1 MLKRKLL
8 RDLWQNRTQFISIF
22 LMAFLGLFV
31 FAGIDAEST
40 GIGISTAQ
48 YYEETNLADNW
59 VMGTSFST
67 EEVKRL
73 EALPQIASVDRKLV
87 LEGKAKVG
95 DGEEPSMEFNFVES
109 MNSSF
114 PYIKEGE
121 AFDVDKEGVWL
132 EELFAKKWNL
142 QVGDYVRLEYEGIL
156 FTEQIRGIIIH
167 PEYVFYSLDSDSM
180 MPNYGTYG
188 YAYLSSKEYP
198 IQDELYYNYMVI
210 KQTNAGESP
219 EESMEFKELVKDTL
233 NRQNIVVLD
242 RKQNGGIEAIASEQS
257 QHEEMGIMFSAV
269 FLLIAVMGIV
279 TTMTRMTSNQR
290 IQIGTLKALGFGK
303 RKITWH
309 YMSYGIVISSLGSI
323 VGAVLGYLYLP
334 LLFLPSMSAYY
345 ILPNW
350 VTQMSVKTYY
360 AIVLAILVSTLV
372 SFLACRKEL
381 KDMPAITLKPAAPK
395 NIRHSMLEKSRM
407 WLSLNFS
414 TQWNVRDVLRNKA
427 RSLMG
432 IAGVAGCTM
441 LLLCAFGCSD
451 CVKEIA
457 EWQYGELV
465 TGQYKVIFGQQVT
478 NLEKRQ
484 YKQQYKG
491 QSVQE
496 GSCEFR
502 TDSLVK
508 KGGITILDEGNYL
521 HYQNADGEEI
531 ILPQQG
537 ISMSVKMAQVLGLK
551 QGDFIEW
558 HIVGEKE
565 WQRSRITAL
574 YRTPTGQGIT
584 LSREEYESLQYD
596 FNPTSFYT
604 NMTIPQYVKDSDD
617 ISGVISIEQLKI
629 DLDKNMEMMNLMV
642 GILIVAAV
650 LLGIIVLYNMGVL
663 SFLEKTREVATL
675 KVLGFSSGRI
685 RRILRQQNNW
695 ITIIGIVAGLILG
708 YQFLDIMMQTMSEDN
723 DMPTVVYL
731 ASYLYSIIGTW
742 ITSTGVNYMLSG
754 KVKTICMVDA
764 LKGVE

>member
-210 KQTNAGESP
+210 KQTNAGESA

-491 QSVQE
+491 QLVQE

-521 HYQNADGEEI
+521 HFQNVDGEEI

-764 LKGVE
+764 LKDVE

>member
-87 LEGKAKVG
+87 LDGKAKVG

-210 KQTNAGESP
+210 KQTNAGESA

-457 EWQYGELV
+457 VWQYGELV

-491 QSVQE
+491 QLVQE

-508 KGGITILDEGNYL
+508 KGGITILNEGNYL
-521 HYQNADGEEI
+521 HFQNADGEEI

>member
-1 MLKRKLL
+1 
-8 RDLWQNRTQFISIF
+8 
-22 LMAFLGLFV
+22 
-31 FAGIDAEST
+31 
-40 GIGISTAQ
+40 
-48 YYEETNLADNW
+48 
-59 VMGTSFST
+59 
-67 EEVKRL
+67 
-73 EALPQIASVDRKLV
+73 
-87 LEGKAKVG
+87 
-95 DGEEPSMEFNFVES
+95 
-109 MNSSF
+109 
-114 PYIKEGE
+114 
-121 AFDVDKEGVWL
+121 
-132 EELFAKKWNL
+132 
-142 QVGDYVRLEYEGIL
+142 
-156 FTEQIRGIIIH
+156 
-167 PEYVFYSLDSDSM
+167 
-180 MPNYGTYG
+180 
-188 YAYLSSKEYP
+188 
-198 IQDELYYNYMVI
+198 
-210 KQTNAGESP
+210 
-219 EESMEFKELVKDTL
+219 MEFKEMVKDTL

-290 IQIGTLKALGFGK
+290 IQIGTLKALGFSK

-457 EWQYGELV
+457 VWQYGELV

-491 QSVQE
+491 QLVQE

-521 HYQNADGEEI
+521 HFQNADGEEI

-695 ITIIGIVAGLILG
+695 ITMIGIVAGLILG

>member
-210 KQTNAGESP
+210 KQTNAGESA

-491 QSVQE
+491 QLVQE

-521 HYQNADGEEI
+521 HFQNVDGEEI

-604 NMTIPQYVKDSDD
+604 NMTIPQYVKDIDD

-695 ITIIGIVAGLILG
+695 ITIIGIIAGLILG

>member
-31 FAGIDAEST
+31 FSGIDAEST
-40 GIGISTAQ
+40 GIGVSTAQ

-67 EEVKRL
+67 DEVKRL

-198 IQDELYYNYMVI
+198 IQDELYYNCMVI
-210 KQTNAGESP
+210 KQTNAGETS

-350 VTQMSVKTYY
+350 VTQMSAKTYY
-360 AIVLAILVSTLV
+360 AIILAILVSTLV

-457 EWQYGELV
+457 VWQYGELV

-491 QSVQE
+491 QLVQE

-521 HYQNADGEEI
+521 HFQNADGEEI

-617 ISGVISIEQLKI
+617 VSGVISIEQLKI

-695 ITIIGIVAGLILG
+695 ITIIGIIAGLILG

>member
-67 EEVKRL
+67 EEVKWL

-210 KQTNAGESP
+210 KQINAGESS

-457 EWQYGELV
+457 VWQYGELV

-491 QSVQE
+491 QLVQE

-521 HYQNADGEEI
+521 HFQNADGEEI

-537 ISMSVKMAQVLGLK
+537 ISMSVKMAQVLGIK

-695 ITIIGIVAGLILG
+695 ITMIGIVAGLILG

>member
-210 KQTNAGESP
+210 KQTNAGESA

-457 EWQYGELV
+457 VWQYGELV

-491 QSVQE
+491 QLVQE

-521 HYQNADGEEI
+521 HFQNADGEEI

-537 ISMSVKMAQVLGLK
+537 ISMSVKMAQVLGIK

-695 ITIIGIVAGLILG
+695 ITMIGIVAGLILG

>member
-87 LEGKAKVG
+87 LDGKAKVG

-210 KQTNAGESP
+210 KQTNAGESA

-457 EWQYGELV
+457 VWQYGELV

-521 HYQNADGEEI
+521 HFQNADGEEI

>member
-210 KQTNAGESP
+210 KQTNAGESA

-521 HYQNADGEEI
+521 HFQNADGEEI

-663 SFLEKTREVATL
+663 SFLEKTRKVATL

-695 ITIIGIVAGLILG
+695 ITMIGIVAGLILG

>member
-40 GIGISTAQ
+40 GIGVSTSK
-48 YYEETNLADNW
+48 YYADTNLADNW

-67 EEVKRL
+67 DEVKKL
-73 EALPQIASVDRKLV
+73 EALKQIASVDRKLV
-87 LEGKAKVG
+87 LDGKAKVG
-95 DGEEPSMEFNFVES
+95 DDEEPTMEFNFVES
-109 MNSSF
+109 MRSSF
-114 PYIKEGE
+114 PYIIEGE
-121 AFDVDKEGVWL
+121 EFDVDKEGVWL
-132 EELFAKKWNL
+132 EQLFAEKWNL
-142 QVGDYVRLEYEGIL
+142 KVGDYVRFEYAGIQ
-156 FTEQIRGIIIH
+156 FSEQIRGIIIH
-167 PEYVFYSLDSDSM
+167 PEYIFYTLDSNSM
-180 MPNYGTYG
+180 MPSYGTYG
-188 YAYLSSKEYP
+188 YAYLSAKEYP
-198 IQDELYYNYMVI
+198 IQDELYYNYLVM
-210 KQTNAGESP
+210 KQTKEVESSQ
-219 EESMEFKELVKDTL
+219 ESLAFKELVKSTL

-242 RKQNGGIEAIASEQS
+242 RNQNGGIEAIASEQS
-257 QHEEMGIMFSAV
+257 QHAAMGIMFSAV

-290 IQIGTLKALGFGK
+290 IQIGTLKALGFSKG
-303 RKITWH
+303 KITWH
-309 YMSYGIVISSLGSI
+309 YVSYGIVISVLGSLA
-323 VGAVLGYLYLP
+323 GALIGYLYLP

-345 ILPNW
+345 ILPQW
-350 VTQMSVKTYY
+350 VTQVSVKTYY
-360 AIVLAILVSTLV
+360 AIAISVVISSLV

-395 NIRHSMLEKSRM
+395 NIKHSMLEKSRM
-407 WLSLNFS
+407 WLSLNFA
-414 TQWNVRDVLRNKA
+414 TQWNFRDVLRNKA

-441 LLLCAFGCSD
+441 LLLCAFGCKD
-451 CVKEIA
+451 CVDEIVV
-457 EWQYGELV
+457 WQYGELT
-465 TGQYKVIFGQQVT
+465 TGQYKVVFGNQVS

-484 YKQQYKG
+484 YNQQFKG
-491 QSVQE
+491 QLVEE
-496 GSCEFR
+496 GSCEFK
-502 TDSLVK
+502 TDTLVK
-508 KGGITILDEGNYL
+508 KGMITVLDDGNYQ
-521 HYQNADGEEI
+521 HFQNYEGEEI
-531 ILPQQG
+531 QLPQNG
-537 ISMSVKMAQVLGLK
+537 IAMSAKMAKVLGLEV
-551 QGDFIEW
+551 GDFVEW
-558 HIVGEKE
+558 HIVGEKNWE
-565 WQRSRITAL
+565 RSRITTL

-584 LSREEYESLQYD
+584 LLKSVYESLEYD

-617 ISGVISIEQLKI
+617 ISGVISIEQLKH
-629 DLDKNMEMMNLMV
+629 DLDENMEMMNLMV

-675 KVLGFSSGRI
+675 KVLGFSSGKI

-695 ITIIGIVAGLILG
+695 ITIIGIVLGLILG

-723 DMPTVVYL
+723 DMPTVVYI
-731 ASYLYSIIGTW
+731 ASYIYSIIGTW

>member
-1 MLKRKLL
+1 
-8 RDLWQNRTQFISIF
+8 
-22 LMAFLGLFV
+22 
-31 FAGIDAEST
+31 
-40 GIGISTAQ
+40 
-48 YYEETNLADNW
+48 
-59 VMGTSFST
+59 
-67 EEVKRL
+67 
-73 EALPQIASVDRKLV
+73 
-87 LEGKAKVG
+87 
-95 DGEEPSMEFNFVES
+95 
-109 MNSSF
+109 
-114 PYIKEGE
+114 
-121 AFDVDKEGVWL
+121 
-132 EELFAKKWNL
+132 
-142 QVGDYVRLEYEGIL
+142 
-156 FTEQIRGIIIH
+156 
-167 PEYVFYSLDSDSM
+167 
-180 MPNYGTYG
+180 
-188 YAYLSSKEYP
+188 
-198 IQDELYYNYMVI
+198 
-210 KQTNAGESP
+210 
-219 EESMEFKELVKDTL
+219 
-233 NRQNIVVLD
+233 
-242 RKQNGGIEAIASEQS
+242 
-257 QHEEMGIMFSAV
+257 
-269 FLLIAVMGIV
+269 
-279 TTMTRMTSNQR
+279 
-290 IQIGTLKALGFGK
+290 
-303 RKITWH
+303 
-309 YMSYGIVISSLGSI
+309 MSYGIVISSLGSI

-345 ILPNW
+345 ILLNW
-350 VTQMSVKTYY
+350 VTQMSAKTYY

-457 EWQYGELV
+457 VWQYGELV

-491 QSVQE
+491 QLVQE

-521 HYQNADGEEI
+521 HFQNADGEEI
-531 ILPQQG
+531 ILPQQ
-537 ISMSVKMAQVLGLK
+537 
-551 QGDFIEW
+551 
-558 HIVGEKE
+558 
-565 WQRSRITAL
+565 
-574 YRTPTGQGIT
+574 
-584 LSREEYESLQYD
+584 
-596 FNPTSFYT
+596 
-604 NMTIPQYVKDSDD
+604 
-617 ISGVISIEQLKI
+617 
-629 DLDKNMEMMNLMV
+629 
-642 GILIVAAV
+642 
-650 LLGIIVLYNMGVL
+650 
-663 SFLEKTREVATL
+663 
-675 KVLGFSSGRI
+675 
-685 RRILRQQNNW
+685 NNW
-695 ITIIGIVAGLILG
+695 ITMIGIVAGLILG

>member
-210 KQTNAGESP
+210 KQTNAGESA

-521 HYQNADGEEI
+521 HFQNADGEEI

-604 NMTIPQYVKDSDD
+604 NMTIPQYVKDRDD

>member
-87 LEGKAKVG
+87 LDGKAKVG

-210 KQTNAGESP
+210 KQTNAGESA

-372 SFLACRKEL
+372 GFLACRKEL

-457 EWQYGELV
+457 VWQYGELV

-491 QSVQE
+491 QLVQE

-521 HYQNADGEEI
+521 HFQNADGEEI

>member
-210 KQTNAGESP
+210 KQTNAGESA

-457 EWQYGELV
+457 VWQYGELV

-491 QSVQE
+491 QLVQE

-521 HYQNADGEEI
+521 HFQNADGEEI

-695 ITIIGIVAGLILG
+695 ITMIGIVAGLILG

>member
-210 KQTNAGESP
+210 KQTNAGESA

-491 QSVQE
+491 QLVQE

-521 HYQNADGEEI
+521 HFQNVDGEEI

-604 NMTIPQYVKDSDD
+604 NMTIPQYVKDIDD

>member
-210 KQTNAGESP
+210 KQTNAGESA

-350 VTQMSVKTYY
+350 VTQMSAKTYY

-457 EWQYGELV
+457 VWQYGELV

-521 HYQNADGEEI
+521 HFQNADGEEI

>member
-73 EALPQIASVDRKLV
+73 EALPQIALVDRKLV

-210 KQTNAGESP
+210 KQTNAGESA

-457 EWQYGELV
+457 VWQYGELV

-521 HYQNADGEEI
+521 HFQNADGEEI

-695 ITIIGIVAGLILG
+695 ITIIGIIAGLILG

>member
-210 KQTNAGESP
+210 KQTNAGESA

-521 HYQNADGEEI
+521 HFQNADGEEI

-695 ITIIGIVAGLILG
+695 ITMIGIVAGLILG

>member
-109 MNSSF
+109 MNSSS

-210 KQTNAGESP
+210 KQTNAGETS

-491 QSVQE
+491 QLVQE

-521 HYQNADGEEI
+521 HFQNVDGEEI

-695 ITIIGIVAGLILG
+695 ITMIGIVAGLILG

>member
-73 EALPQIASVDRKLV
+73 EALPQITSVDRKLV

-210 KQTNAGESP
+210 KQTNAGESA

-491 QSVQE
+491 QLVQE

-521 HYQNADGEEI
+521 HFQNVDGEEI

-695 ITIIGIVAGLILG
+695 ITMIGIVAGLILG

>member
-73 EALPQIASVDRKLV
+73 EALPQITSVDRKLV

-210 KQTNAGESP
+210 KQTNAGESA

-457 EWQYGELV
+457 VWQYGELV

-491 QSVQE
+491 QLVQE

-521 HYQNADGEEI
+521 HFQNADGEEI

-695 ITIIGIVAGLILG
+695 ITMIGIVAGLILG

>member
-210 KQTNAGESP
+210 KQTNAGESA

-491 QSVQE
+491 QLVQE

-521 HYQNADGEEI
+521 HFQNADGEEI

-642 GILIVAAV
+642 GIMIVAAV

-695 ITIIGIVAGLILG
+695 ITMIGIVAGLILG

>member
-210 KQTNAGESP
+210 KQTNAGESA

-491 QSVQE
+491 QLVQE

-521 HYQNADGEEI
+521 HFQNADGEEI

-695 ITIIGIVAGLILG
+695 ITMIGIVAGLILG

>member
-87 LEGKAKVG
+87 LDGKAKVG
-95 DGEEPSMEFNFVES
+95 DGEEPSMEFNFVEG

-210 KQTNAGESP
+210 KQTNAGESA

-457 EWQYGELV
+457 VWQYGELV

-491 QSVQE
+491 QLVQE

-521 HYQNADGEEI
+521 HFQNADGEEI

>member
-1 MLKRKLL
+1 MLKRKLF

-188 YAYLSSKEYP
+188 YAYLSSNEYP

-210 KQTNAGESP
+210 KQTNAGESS
-219 EESMEFKELVKDTL
+219 EESMEFKEMVKDTL

-372 SFLACRKEL
+372 SFLACHKEL

-457 EWQYGELV
+457 VWQYGELV

-491 QSVQE
+491 QLVQE
-496 GSCEFR
+496 ESCEFR

-521 HYQNADGEEI
+521 HFQNADGEEI

-695 ITIIGIVAGLILG
+695 ITMIGIVAGLILG

>member
-210 KQTNAGESP
+210 KQTNAGESA

-457 EWQYGELV
+457 VWQYGELV

-491 QSVQE
+491 QLVQE

-508 KGGITILDEGNYL
+508 KGGITILDEGSYL
-521 HYQNADGEEI
+521 HFQNADGEEI

-537 ISMSVKMAQVLGLK
+537 ISMSVKMAQVLGIK

>member
-40 GIGISTAQ
+40 GIGVSTAQ

-67 EEVKRL
+67 DEVKRL

-210 KQTNAGESP
+210 KQTNAGKTS

-350 VTQMSVKTYY
+350 VTQMSAKTYY

-457 EWQYGELV
+457 VWQYGELV

-491 QSVQE
+491 QLVQE

-521 HYQNADGEEI
+521 HFQNADGEEI

-596 FNPTSFYT
+596 FNSTSFYT

-617 ISGVISIEQLKI
+617 ISGVISIEQLKT

-695 ITIIGIVAGLILG
+695 ITIIGIIAGLILG

>member
-8 RDLWQNRTQFISIF
+8 RDLWQNRTQFISVF

-210 KQTNAGESP
+210 KQTNAGESA

-491 QSVQE
+491 QLVQE

-521 HYQNADGEEI
+521 HFQNADGEEI

-695 ITIIGIVAGLILG
+695 ITMIGIVAGLILG